1 MNRPPLNTPPLPS
14 LGTNALTFSVR
25 GSSGGPHCPRSA
37 RVRTEEGGAGE
48 GTGRGDSQGGRE
60 ERGGRTDT
68 SFLQEGRREDE
79 VRRREVAQ
87 GAGEGVMEPEQR
99 EIKEL
104 RGVSVSLESRDAFR
118 TFPPPSYLQPEKG
131 KASPRSTVASAAEPL
146 SSPKD
151 S

>member
-25 GSSGGPHCPRSA
+25 GSSGGPHCPCSA

-87 GAGEGVMEPEQR
+87 GAGAGGDGARTERDKGAQRRECEFGEQR
-99 EIKEL
+99 CFQNFPSSILSPTREGEGKPKEH
-104 RGVSVSLESRDAFR
+104 RGFCR
-118 TFPPPSYLQPEKG
+118 
-131 KASPRSTVASAAEPL
+131 
-146 SSPKD
+146 
-151 S
+151 